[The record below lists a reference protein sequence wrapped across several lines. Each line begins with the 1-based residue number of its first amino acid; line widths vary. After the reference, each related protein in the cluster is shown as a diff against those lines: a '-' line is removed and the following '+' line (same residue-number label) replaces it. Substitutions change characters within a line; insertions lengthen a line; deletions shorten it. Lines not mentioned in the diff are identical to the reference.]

1 MKKLIMLI
9 ALLVFLFPANTY
21 ALSCAQMPSV
31 EQAYEQYDGV
41 IIGLV
46 EGVVR
51 KKESNQIQLTVV
63 KSFKGI
69 EEHTIK
75 VDEDITWGSLNGPS
89 EKGVHYLLFL
99 KKKGNEWENPL
110 CSPSK
115 KLADASKELDYL
127 KDKEV
132 PLKEAKATTES
143 FTSITDNS
151 SNLWIIIAIL
161 VGLIGAILFR
171 ILRYKKRSNRNK

>member
-1 MKKLIMLI
+1 MNKLII
-9 ALLVFLFPANTY
+9 WIVLLVFLFPANTY
-21 ALSCAQMPSV
+21 ALSCAQIPSMD
-31 EQAYEQYDGV
+31 QAYDRYDAV
-41 IIGLV
+41 LIGLV

-51 KKESNQIQLTVV
+51 KKNSNQIQVTVV

-89 EKGVHYLLFL
+89 EKGMHYLFFL
-99 KKKGNEWENPL
+99 KKNGIDWVNPL

-127 KDKEV
+127 KDKEI
-132 PLKEAKATTES
+132 PLKEAKATSGS
-143 FTSITDNS
+143 FIGDNAS
-151 SNLWIIIAIL
+151 KHWIVIAIFVGLTGAIL
-161 VGLIGAILFR
+161 VR

>member
-1 MKKLIMLI
+1 MD
-9 ALLVFLFPANTY
+9 
-21 ALSCAQMPSV
+21 
-31 EQAYEQYDGV
+31 QAYDRYDGV
-41 IIGLV
+41 LIGLI

-51 KKESNQIQLTVV
+51 KKNSNQIQVTVV

-89 EKGVHYLLFL
+89 EKGVHYLFFL
-99 KKKGNEWENPL
+99 KKSGNDWVNPL

-127 KDKEV
+127 KDKEI
-132 PLKEAKATTES
+132 PLKEVKDTTGS
-143 FTSITDNS
+143 FTSLGDNTS
-151 SNLWIIIAIL
+151 KHWTAIAIII
-161 VGLIGAILFR
+161 GLIGAILYG
-171 ILRYKKRSNRNK
+171 ILRYAKRSNRNK

>member
-1 MKKLIMLI
+1 MNKLII
-9 ALLVFLFPANTY
+9 WIVLLVFLFPTNTY
-21 ALSCAQMPSV
+21 ALSCAQMPSM

-69 EEHTIK
+69 EERTIN

-99 KKKGNEWENPL
+99 KKKGNEWVNPL

-127 KDKEV
+127 KDKEI
-132 PLKEAKATTES
+132 PLKEARATTES
-143 FTSITDNS
+143 FIGDNM
-151 SNLWIIIAIL
+151 SNRWIVIAIF
-161 VGLIGAILFR
+161 VGLTGAILYR
-171 ILRYKKRSNRNK
+171 ILRYKKRSKRNK

>member
-1 MKKLIMLI
+1 MNKLIIWI
-9 ALLVFLFPANTY
+9 ALLVFLFPVNTY
-21 ALSCAQMPSV
+21 ALSCAQMPSM

-69 EEHTIK
+69 EEHTIN

-99 KKKGNEWENPL
+99 KKKGNEWVNPL

-132 PLKEAKATTES
+132 PLKEAKDTTES
-143 FTSITDNS
+143 FIGDNM
-151 SNLWIIIAIL
+151 SNRWIAIAVF
-161 VGLIGAILFR
+161 VGLTGAILYK